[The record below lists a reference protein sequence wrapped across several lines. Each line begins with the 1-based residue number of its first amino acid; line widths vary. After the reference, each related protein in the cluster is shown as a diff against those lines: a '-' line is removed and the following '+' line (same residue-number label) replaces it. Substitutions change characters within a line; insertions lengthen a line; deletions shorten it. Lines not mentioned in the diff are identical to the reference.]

1 MLIFFGKPG
10 LLLAFGCFD
19 TLWLF
24 DGKSDLTKVM
34 KVFFLV
40 VSVTYLNLVNTE
52 PST

>member
-1 MLIFFGKPG
+1 MFFFFEKHG

-24 DGKSDLTKVM
+24 DGNSDLTKVM
-34 KVFFLV
+34 NVFFLV

-52 PST
+52 PTT